1 MAKKAK
7 RAKKAG
13 RKSMFYCR
21 TRCASCERTTRLCAW
36 LPSRGWTCREC
47 AEVGEKEIVPA
58 RPGRKKATDALPK
71 GKRTSRA
78 KGK

>member
-1 MAKKAK
+1 MAKK

-21 TRCASCERTTRLCAW
+21 TRCTSCERTTRLCAW
-36 LPSRGWTCREC
+36 LPSRGWTCRAC

-58 RPGRKKATDALPK
+58 ARPARKKAADALPEGRRTTRTK
-71 GKRTSRA
+71 GK
-78 KGK
+78 